1 MKKCSHCGYLNDDG
15 NKFCRKCGQLFPVPA
30 SQLVVMPQK
39 RKGKGKRILL
49 LTVILFLLAALGV
62 TVWKIWSLYTETNQQ
77 TAEKNRALTSLFA
90 QEDSEDSKTSDEEK
104 SEDKQDTGETKEN
117 FTDQEEPEPETEQPE
132 ETSDWEDEYILPY
145 SDTRYL
151 DWADLEG
158 LSQEE
163 CRLARNEIYARH
175 GRIFDDENLQAYFES
190 KSWYEGTIPGNAF
203 SEDMLSECE
212 IYNRDL
218 IIKYEEENDYR

>member
-15 NKFCRKCGQLFPVPA
+15 NKFCRKCGQLFPVPVPEPVA
-30 SQLVVMPQK
+30 MPQK
-39 RKGKGKRILL
+39 SKGKGKRILL
-49 LTVILFLLAALGV
+49 LAVILLLLAALGV

-90 QEDSEDSKTSDEEK
+90 QEDSGDSKASDEEDTK
-104 SEDKQDTGETKEN
+104 DTQVTGETEED
-117 FTDQEEPEPETEQPE
+117 FTDQEEQTPETEQSE
-132 ETSDWEDEYILPY
+132 EASGWEEEYVLPY

-151 DWADLEG
+151 NRADLEG
-158 LSQEE
+158 LTQEE

-175 GRIFDDENLQAYFES
+175 GRIFDDESLQAYFES
-190 KSWYEGTIPGNAF
+190 KSWYEGTIPADAF

-218 IIKYEEENDYR
+218 IIKYEEENGYR